1 MSFGTLITSKVNIRS
16 FQYFRL
22 DEYETKYIYIYVV
35 LIYSKMSLIFMLLK
49 LCIDSLQS
57 VPQKKIAYN
66 PLSIC
71 LKKKKWEG
79 PTIHVAYRR
88 PYRRFDSNWTYKLHL

>member
-1 MSFGTLITSKVNIRS
+1 
-16 FQYFRL
+16 
-22 DEYETKYIYIYVV
+22 
-35 LIYSKMSLIFMLLK
+35 MLLK
-49 LCIDSLQS
+49 LSIDSLQS

-71 LKKKKWEG
+71 LKKKKKKEG

-88 PYRRFDSNWTYKLHL
+88 PYRRFDSNWTCKLHL